1 MFKKLQYHVNNYK
14 FSLVS
19 IVIILGTVGLVLIQ
33 KLQDTG
39 ENQFERQLYGL
50 LFGLFVMFVVSLIDY
65 HFIAKM
71 FIPIYIGNF
80 ILMMICKY
88 VNYTTFP
95 LIYGWSHYE
104 ARRWI
109 KIGGGGKPGRGFE
122 FMPSEIS
129 KLVIIIFTATI
140 LVKFGE
146 RMNRFWNLMLILGLC
161 LLPIYLVF
169 SQPDLS
175 TSIVLVATL
184 AFMLYIG
191 GLSYKIVI
199 PTVVAAIPVSYFLFW
214 YIQQP
219 FQKLLNQYQAPRI
232 LSVLHPEDP
241 KYEKY
246 IYQQNQAAAA
256 IESGGMFGKM
266 IIGDTSKR
274 MTDYVPVVE
283 SDFIFC
289 GIAEEFGFFGCIIT
303 VFLFMLMTFIG
314 FRVAMNAKDRL
325 GYLIA
330 SGISVM
336 LCLQT
341 IVNIGVVTTLLPN
354 TGIPLPF
361 VSSGLSSLLISMATM
376 GVLLNVG
383 LQNKST
389 LLEKDKYEMD
399 LKELLWSKERN

>member
-19 IVIILGTVGLVLIQ
+19 IVLILGTIGLVLIQ
-33 KLQDTG
+33 KLQDAD
-39 ENQFERQLYGL
+39 EHQFERQLYGL
-50 LFGLFVMFVVSLIDY
+50 LFGLVVMFAVSLIDY

-95 LIYGWSHYE
+95 LVYGWAHYD

-122 FMPSEIS
+122 FMPSEIT
-129 KLVIIIFTATI
+129 KLVLIIFTATL

-146 RMNRFWNLMLILGLC
+146 RMNRFLNLMIILVLC
-161 LLPIYLVF
+161 ILPIYLVF

-175 TSIVLVATL
+175 TSIVLIATL
-184 AFMLYIG
+184 AFMLFIG

-199 PTVVAAIPVSYFLFW
+199 PTILGSIPVIYFLFW

-219 FQKLLNQYQAPRI
+219 FQKILNKYQAPRI
-232 LSVLHPEDP
+232 LSILHPENYPD
-241 KYEKY
+241 EM
-246 IYQQNQAAAA
+246 YQQNQAAAA

-266 IIGDTSKR
+266 IVGDTSKR

-289 GIAEEFGFFGCIIT
+289 SIAEEFGFFGCIIT
-303 VFLFMLMTFIG
+303 IFLFMLMTFIG

-330 SGISVM
+330 SGIAVM

-341 IVNIGVVTTLLPN
+341 VVNIGVVVSLLPN

-399 LKELLWSKERN
+399 LKELLWSTERK